1 LNFEAPGADLITPY
15 NGTFPTSLNDFGAI
29 TGGYVDGNDVNH
41 GFLRALNGKM
51 LTFDAP
57 GADMTAGAY
66 NGTFPESINFFGAV
80 TGYVIDEKH
89 VVHGWV
95 RGSDGKMKTF
105 DAPGADL
112 TAGAYHGTIPFS
124 NNAEGAITGYYI
136 DINGAVHGFVRLP

>member
-1 LNFEAPGADLITPY
+1 
-15 NGTFPTSLNDFGAI
+15 
-29 TGGYVDGNDVNH
+29 
-41 GFLRALNGKM
+41 M

-66 NGTFPESINFFGAV
+66 NGTSPESINFFGSI

-95 RGSDGKMKTF
+95 REDDGKITTF

-112 TAGAYHGTIPFS
+112 TPGAYNGTIPFS
-124 NNAEGAITGYYI
+124 NNAEGAITGYYT
-136 DINGAVHGFVRLP
+136 DANGAAHGFVRCRDESH